1 MKTYTYKV
9 TNNCEIKGTLH
20 ETGKKQAPLLMYIH
34 GGGLIWGTRDDLD
47 KKQVE
52 LYIDAGFNVF
62 SIDYR
67 LAPETKLP
75 EIIEDIRDAIV
86 WLIEEGN
93 REFDFDTENI
103 AVIGSSA
110 GAYLALMTGV
120 LETRPKAIVSFY
132 GYGDITG
139 DWYTEPSPHFTKMP
153 SAPEMLANQLI
164 MDKPIAASPIEK
176 RYAIYLYCRQQGKWI
191 DYVTGKSSKEDLSSL
206 NEYCPAR
213 LADRNYPPT
222 MLLHGDQDEDVPY
235 QESVNMK
242 QVLDEAGVVN
252 QLITI
257 SGGKHTFDQNMEDPQ
272 VVQAFEKVIQFLKQ
286 QLS

>member
-1 MKTYTYKV
+1 MTTYTYKV
-9 TNNCEIKGTLH
+9 TSDCEIQGTLH
-20 ETGKKQAPLLMYIH
+20 ETTKKQAPLLMYIH
-34 GGGLIWGTRDDLD
+34 GGGLIWGTKDDLA
-47 KKQVE
+47 KKQIE
-52 LYIDAGFNVF
+52 WYTNAGFNVF

-86 WLIEEGN
+86 WLVEKGKQQ
-93 REFDFDTENI
+93 FDFDTENI

-110 GAYLALMTGV
+110 GAYLALMTGT

-139 DWYTEPSPHFTKMP
+139 DWYTKPSPHFTKMT

-191 DYVTGKSSKEDLSSL
+191 DYVTGKSSKEDLSFL
-206 NEYCPAR
+206 HAYCPVR
-213 LADRNYPPT
+213 LADSSYPPT
-222 MLLHGDQDEDVPY
+222 LLLHGDQDEDVPY
-235 QESVNMK
+235 QESVHMK
-242 QVLDEAGVVN
+242 QMLDEKGIDN

-257 SGGKHTFDQNMEDPQ
+257 SNGKHSFDQNMDDPQ

-286 QLS
+286 QLG

>member
-9 TNNCEIKGTLH
+9 TSDCEIKGTLH
-20 ETGKKQAPLLMYIH
+20 ETVQKQAPLLIYIH

-52 LYIDAGFNVF
+52 WYTNAGFNVF

-75 EIIEDIRDAIV
+75 EIVEDIQDAIV
-86 WLIEEGN
+86 WLVEEGN
-93 REFDFDTENI
+93 QQFDFDTENI

-110 GAYLALMTGV
+110 GAYLALMTGT
-120 LETRPKAIVSFY
+120 LKIRPKAIVSFY

-139 DWYTEPSPHFTKMP
+139 DWYTEPSPYFTKMP
-153 SAPEMLANQLI
+153 PAPEMLANQLI
-164 MDKPIAASPIEK
+164 MDKPMAASPIEK

-191 DYVTGKSSKEDLSSL
+191 DYVTGKSSKEDLSSFTP
-206 NEYCPAR
+206 YCPAR
-213 LADRNYPPT
+213 LADKNYPPT
-222 MLLHGDQDEDVPY
+222 LLLHGDQDEDVPY
-235 QESVNMK
+235 QQSVHMK

-257 SGGKHTFDQNMEDPQ
+257 SNGKHTFDQSMEDPQ
-272 VVQAFEKVIQFLKQ
+272 VVQAFEKVIHFLKQ
-286 QLS
+286 QLG